1 VIITLKTGQNGY
13 SASQV
18 KDRAMT
24 VGDLIEQ
31 LEMLRDDLG
40 EDTQVIVQT
49 YGNGAVWEPVLVAE
63 DDYSDEDSDEDW

>member
-1 VIITLKTGQNGY
+1 MIITLKTGQNGY